1 MFLQSKAHL
10 SAAAQRIR
18 WGFLGATIAPIA
30 GAFLYNQGY
39 QVPFLGCPI
48 RHLTGIPC
56 PTCGMT
62 RSFMAIAHGDLPQ
75 AVAYHL
81 FSPVVFLF
89 FIVTAIHLVL
99 ELRAQRRIST
109 VYTRLML
116 NRSVQTISILLF
128 VAYHAVRLYFL
139 AQTGELYLAMV
150 QSPLGQL
157 LF

>member
-1 MFLQSKAHL
+1 
-10 SAAAQRIR
+10 
-18 WGFLGATIAPIA
+18 
-30 GAFLYNQGY
+30 
-39 QVPFLGCPI
+39 
-48 RHLTGIPC
+48 
-56 PTCGMT
+56 
-62 RSFMAIAHGDLPQ
+62 MAIAHGDLPQ

-89 FIVTAIHLVL
+89 FIVTAIHLML

-109 VYTRLML
+109 VYTRLIL

-139 AQTGELYLAMV
+139 SQTGELYLAMV